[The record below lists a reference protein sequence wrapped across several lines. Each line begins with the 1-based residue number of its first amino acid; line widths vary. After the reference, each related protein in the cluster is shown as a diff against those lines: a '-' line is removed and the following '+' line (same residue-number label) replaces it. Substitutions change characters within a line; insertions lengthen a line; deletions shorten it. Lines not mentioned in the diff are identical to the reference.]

1 MPSVDSPGQGL
12 NDKFTERLNFST
24 LGLCDASNKGL
35 EAMGLVQMTQIQ
47 EKAIPL
53 LLAGQDVIGA
63 AHTGSG
69 KTLAFLVPAMEF
81 LHRLKFKPMNG
92 ALTGWFFTSKEFD
105 INAGTGVII
114 VTPTREL
121 ALQIFHVAKELL
133 QFHSQTCGIV
143 IGGAKMSAEADKL
156 AKGVNLLV
164 ATPGRLLDHLLV
176 RSNLFETGARLIF
189 KLSTPKVLFSVG

>member
-1 MPSVDSPGQGL
+1 MTASANASLDLVAKS
-12 NDKFTERLNFST
+12 TERLPFST
-24 LGLCDASNKGL
+24 LGLCDASTKGL
-35 EAMGLVQMTQIQ
+35 EAMGLVTMTQIQ

-53 LLAGQDVIGA
+53 LLTGKDVLGA

-69 KTLAFLVPAMEF
+69 KTLAFLVPAMEM

-92 ALTGWFFTSKEFD
+92 MCFCSTFECHHQLISLLLQ
-105 INAGTGVII
+105 GTGVII

-121 ALQIFHVAKELL
+121 ALQIFQVAKELL

-143 IGGAKMSAEADKL
+143 IGGAKMSTESEKL
-156 AKGVNLLV
+156 AKGVSLLV

-176 RSNLFETGARLIF
+176 REG
-189 KLSTPKVLFSVG
+189 